1 MRDHDSAAT
10 PHRLPIRFH
19 RETLHIA
26 FALAIIVVAAF
37 AIGPTLTRAAVDAE
51 RASLAGSLATI
62 RAAVEAH
69 RHSRLVRT
77 VESGWPAAIH
87 PDWFGGNEFGGHEMP
102 RHPLTGRALLVEIVD
117 EADAIAPAVKTFAP
131 NDGNARALWYNRTNG
146 AVCLRVPDQ
155 ADDAAALAVFNE
167 VNGLDLPYLAARR

>member
-10 PHRLPIRFH
+10 PHRLPIRLH

-26 FALAIIVVAAF
+26 FALGIIVVAAF

-62 RAAVEAH
+62 RAAVEGH

-77 VESGWPAAIH
+77 VDSGWPAAIH
-87 PDWFGGNEFGGHEMP
+87 PEWFGGHEMP
-102 RHPLTGRALLVEIVD
+102 RHPLTGRALLVEIV
-117 EADAIAPAVKTFAP
+117 EEGDAIAPAIKTFAP
-131 NDGNARALWYNRTNG
+131 SDGNARALWYNRTNG

-155 ADDAAALAVFNE
+155 ADDAAALAIFNE
-167 VNGLDLPYLAARR
+167 VNGLALPHLAARR